1 MDKVLRQR
9 NNNLFSSALAS
20 SSCNFAI
27 IETKSNK
34 MIIEMIKMMNDF
46 NTQRKHLLIKSPIL
60 DVNIFQNIT
69 INFEV
74 TLEKSGEGEMQDI
87 IYNFFFL
94 SQFFYCC
101 RWKCFTFFM
110 SGSG

>member
-87 IYNFFFL
+87 IYNFFF
-94 SQFFYCC
+94 
-101 RWKCFTFFM
+101 
-110 SGSG
+110 